1 MNGIQLAHT
10 ADLPAA
16 TLAQARALLDEAFAG
31 SPDGDMTDEDWE
43 HGLGGTH
50 ALAWADGVLV
60 GHAALVQR
68 RLLYGQRALR
78 AGYVEAVA
86 VRAGDR
92 RHGYG
97 AAMMTELE
105 RLIRGGYD
113 IGALGSSED
122 GVPFYSDRGWRP
134 WQGPLWALTPRGVV
148 RTSEEDGWIY
158 VLSDDASL
166 DLGQSLTCDWRD
178 GDVW

>member
-113 IGALGSSED
+113 IGAPDVVSSSTLVPSTSSARSTSSNDARVPAFGSVATMAFSAALG
-122 GVPFYSDRGWRP
+122 FCTF
-134 WQGPLWALTPRGVV
+134 QA
-148 RTSEEDGWIY
+148 
-158 VLSDDASL
+158 
-166 DLGQSLTCDWRD
+166 
-178 GDVW
+178 

>member
-16 TLAQARALLDEAFAG
+16 TLAAARALLDEAFAG
-31 SPDGDMTDEDWE
+31 SEDGEMTDEDWE

-50 ALAWADGVLV
+50 ALAWADGALV
-60 GHAALVQR
+60 GHASLVQR

-78 AGYVEAVA
+78 TGYVEAVA
-86 VRAGDR
+86 VRAGHR

-97 AAMMTELE
+97 AAMMAELE

-113 IGALGSSED
+113 LGALGSTDD
-122 GVPFYSDRGWRP
+122 GVPFYTGRGWCR
-134 WQGPLWALTPRGVV
+134 WEGPLWALTPHGVV
-148 RTSEEDGWIY
+148 RTSEEDGWVF
-158 VLSDDASL
+158 VLTAGEEL
-166 DLGQSLTCDWRD
+166 DLSQPLTCDWRD